1 MDRPIGQWTDPVNG
15 QTRSSV
21 AVASLMLSRL
31 DYGNV
36 TLAGIPSYLLQQLQ
50 SVMNAATQLIYST
63 SKYEHVTA
71 AQPTPL
77 AQRPTAEDPSLL
89 TVISHTTVNCPRSDW
104 SLWILQSVRSFLH
117 SFTYVSIV
125 GWSVQSFYH
134 CTSISWTNRQNCC
147 NMTCY
152 ANWWHVTIRH
162 NFVCRWPANTNAIV
176 NEQAI
181 AMKKERVIQIFCYI
195 MCNWLCIL
203 QQMNFVMLRH
213 I

>member
-1 MDRPIGQWTDPVNG
+1 MRSHVAKTVSACFAVLRQLQRIRRSMDRPTGQWTDPVNGQTHRSMDRPIGQWTDPVNG

-125 GWSVQSFYH
+125 G
-134 CTSISWTNRQNCC
+134 
-147 NMTCY
+147 
-152 ANWWHVTIRH
+152 
-162 NFVCRWPANTNAIV
+162 
-176 NEQAI
+176 
-181 AMKKERVIQIFCYI
+181 
-195 MCNWLCIL
+195 
-203 QQMNFVMLRH
+203 
-213 I
+213 